1 MHSVSHICFI
11 HVLATQEIYIMLIIY
26 FCVCFH
32 VLFVLEKTFCGATV
46 HEGLTKVLLGGYT
59 NVRTIQLLNQLCNE
73 SQDEDDVERDACY
86 GCFFRASNR
95 PSGYPMLLSM
105 SACADLY
112 LDDSNYGHCSGYLKN
127 ATTNAATR
135 ATPTTIYCTFLE
147 CIRQVNKDNLEAR
160 VALRN
165 GKKLVGMKRT
175 RSFII
180 TRYVFARRGICIV
193 RDPGKSTTARPTTG
207 VIDPRDSPVRE
218 RSLGFN
224 S

>member
-1 MHSVSHICFI
+1 
-11 HVLATQEIYIMLIIY
+11 
-26 FCVCFH
+26 
-32 VLFVLEKTFCGATV
+32 
-46 HEGLTKVLLGGYT
+46 
-59 NVRTIQLLNQLCNE
+59 
-73 SQDEDDVERDACY
+73 
-86 GCFFRASNR
+86 
-95 PSGYPMLLSM
+95 MLLSM

-207 VIDPRDSPVRE
+207 VIDPRGNNLSHQMPLITFPPKEILTKTSINDSTMT
-218 RSLGFN
+218 S
-224 S
+224 SI